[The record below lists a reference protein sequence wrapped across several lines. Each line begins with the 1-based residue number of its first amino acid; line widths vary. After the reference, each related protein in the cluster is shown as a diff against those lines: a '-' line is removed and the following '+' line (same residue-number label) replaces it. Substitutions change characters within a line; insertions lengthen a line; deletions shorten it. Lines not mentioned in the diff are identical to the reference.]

1 MHIISLSLVFLVV
14 LFEAKVMTIELKTEQ
29 NRLNL
34 NYMLSQRFC
43 AESEGKN
50 AAAYFLNYRAISF
63 ERHGKDR
70 TQEQQT
76 IVVES
81 VIH

>member
-1 MHIISLSLVFLVV
+1 MVFLVV
-14 LFEAKVMTIELKTEQ
+14 LFGAKVMTKVLKTEQ
-29 NRLNL
+29 NTLNL

-50 AAAYFLNYRAISF
+50 AAAYFLNCKAISF
-63 ERHGKDR
+63 ERHGKGR